1 MSKETILA
9 SGMVT
14 ASDELVVELIKP
26 DNAPQMILVRWP
38 DHPTVIQPRRFA
50 TPRAPSCDYSPG
62 RTLSWLEFEPANG
75 DPTPRSRLTTS
86 FPACSAPPR
95 RVHDQGS
102 CCIVP

>member
-38 DHPTVIQPRRFA
+38 DHPTVIQPRRFGDTA
-50 TPRAPSCDYSPG
+50 SAVVRLFARANTELARIRASK
-62 RTLSWLEFEPANG
+62 R
-75 DPTPRSRLTTS
+75 
-86 FPACSAPPR
+86 
-95 RVHDQGS
+95 
-102 CCIVP
+102 